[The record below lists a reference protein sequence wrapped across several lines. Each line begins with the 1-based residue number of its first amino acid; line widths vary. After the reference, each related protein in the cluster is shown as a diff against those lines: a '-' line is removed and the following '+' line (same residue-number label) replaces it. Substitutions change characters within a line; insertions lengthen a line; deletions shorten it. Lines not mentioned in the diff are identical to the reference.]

1 MQRRRFSGTLGVLG
15 LAGLMV
21 LGLAAP
27 PAADDPPRFSDWSA
41 PVNLGPTVNSSS
53 TEAGVFITKDGLSL
67 YFSSRRPGGYGDLDL
82 WVSRRATVDEGW
94 GVPENLGPDINTSGS
109 DTTPMI
115 SLDGHRL
122 YYASARSGGFGG
134 LDIWVSRR
142 HNKRD
147 DLGWQAP
154 VNLGGAVNTPST
166 ERGPT
171 EFEDDATGDI
181 VLYFSSNR
189 PGGLGSEDIYA
200 STMQAGE
207 IFAPAVNIE
216 TLNSVSS
223 DSVPAIRR
231 DGLEIFLCS
240 YRTGQLGGGDIW
252 VATRPS
258 TSDPWSEPTNL
269 GAVVNSTD
277 LDFRPAISFD
287 GRALYFHSARPG
299 GFGAYPTDYDLY
311 VATRTREKGRD

>member
-1 MQRRRFSGTLGVLG
+1 MQRKRFSGSLGVLG
-15 LAGLMV
+15 LAGFMV
-21 LGLAAP
+21 LGLAAL

-82 WVSRRATVDEGW
+82 WVSRRATVDEDW
-94 GVPENLGPDINTSGS
+94 GVPENLGPDINTSAS

-122 YYASARSGGFGG
+122 YYASTRPGGFGG

-147 DLGWQAP
+147 DRGWQPP
-154 VNLGGAVNTPST
+154 VNLGGAVNTLST

-181 VLYFSSNR
+181 VLYFSSAR

-200 STMQAGE
+200 STMQADE
-207 IFAPAVNIE
+207 NYAPAVNIE
-216 TLNSVSS
+216 TLNSAFS
-223 DSVPAIRR
+223 DSVPAVRR
-231 DGLEIFLCS
+231 DGLEIFLSS

-269 GAVVNSTD
+269 GAMVNSTA

-287 GRALYFHSARPG
+287 GTALYFHSARLG
-299 GFGAYPTDYDLY
+299 GFGDYDLY